1 MQGWAGVGAGAGKER
16 LEEATLKEDGQ
27 EKSQDCPSVW
37 EKAGQAF
44 HAPPSSPSSRGNCR
58 NKPASLVSPFSPHL
72 APKVG
77 PQTIAPFSFQP
88 PQGPR
93 GTPQPNPPLD
103 QGYHPHHASGP
114 VSPWLKTSPK
124 RRTAVWTVGK
134 F

>member
-1 MQGWAGVGAGAGKER
+1 M
-16 LEEATLKEDGQ
+16 
-27 EKSQDCPSVW
+27 W

-44 HAPPSSPSSRGNCR
+44 HTPPSSPSLRGNCP
-58 NKPASLVSPFSPHL
+58 NKPVSLVSPFSPHL

-88 PQGPR
+88 PRAPG

-103 QGYHPHHASGP
+103 HGYNPHHASGP
-114 VSPWLKTSPK
+114 VSLRLKTSQK
-124 RRTAVWTVGK
+124 HCTAVWTVGK